1 MTTQSVFNLA
11 GYVFDWRHRTIAH
24 DGEILFKLTAKE
36 ADLLFLFCEK
46 PNEIVERS
54 FVLKKL
60 WGYDDFFNARS
71 MDVFITKLRKYLS
84 GNESLS
90 LENIRGKGFRL
101 NIKS

>member
-1 MTTQSVFNLA
+1 MEVQNTFNLA
-11 GYVFDWRHRTIAH
+11 GYVFDWRHRTISH
-24 DGEILFKLTAKE
+24 DGKILFKLTAKE

-71 MDVFITKLRKYLS
+71 MDMFITKLRKYLG
-84 GNESLS
+84 GNPALS
-90 LENIRGKGFRL
+90 IVNVRGRGFKL
-101 NIKS
+101 IVK

>member
-11 GYVFDWRHRTIAH
+11 GYVFDWRHRTISH
-24 DGEILFKLTAKE
+24 DGKILFKLTAKE

-71 MDVFITKLRKYLS
+71 MDVFITKLRKYLC
-84 GNESLS
+84 GNPALS
-90 LENIRGKGFRL
+90 IVNVRGRGFKL
-101 NIKS
+101 IVE